1 MPNSRATAPSFKRKA
16 LAAFAAFA
24 AVVLVACAA
33 RSFSDKSAEEAA
45 KAQAAVA
52 GQQAESVLDDAQA
65 AEVSG
70 YGAAQAD
77 FARLLDGHTWT
88 DGAGTSCEVHDG
100 VARKTQEAGDAST
113 FPLVVKSAEKSK
125 DGSWKASVEVDGKS
139 GVAEARQSQ
148 SGSWTLSCSALSARD
163 LSSAPAR
170 ADLEVDPLPAA
181 IAESLGQER
190 SKEIE
195 EALAARISEEYPSAT
210 HASAGT
216 TAVLDFEAGTVSMD
230 YTLDNK
236 ASTKVS
242 IKASL
247 KEDGAYEIDGGR

>member
-1 MPNSRATAPSFKRKA
+1 MQASRATGPNFKRKVLAA
-16 LAAFAAFA
+16 LAVFA

-33 RSFSDKSAEEAA
+33 RSLSDKSAEEAA
-45 KAQAAVA
+45 KAQSAAA
-52 GQQAESVLDDAQA
+52 RQQAESVLDADQA

-70 YGAAQAD
+70 YGAAQAG
-77 FARLLDGHTWT
+77 FANLLDGHTWT
-88 DGAGTSCEVHDG
+88 DGAGTSYEVHDG
-100 VARKTQEAGDAST
+100 VARETRESGDEST

-139 GVAEARQSQ
+139 GVAEASQSQ
-148 SGSWTLSCSALSARD
+148 SGTWTLVCSALSARD

-190 SKEIE
+190 SDEIE
-195 EALAARISEEYPSAT
+195 AALAERISEKYPSAT
-210 HASAGT
+210 HAAAGT
-216 TAVLDFEAGTVSMD
+216 TALLDLEAGTVSME

-236 ASTKVS
+236 ASSKVTV
-242 IKASL
+242 KASL

>member
-1 MPNSRATAPSFKRKA
+1 MPNSRATGFNFKRKA

-24 AVVLVACAA
+24 AVVLIACAA

-45 KAQAAVA
+45 KAQSAAA
-52 GQQAESVLDDAQA
+52 QQAESVLDDAQA

-70 YGAAQAD
+70 YGASQAD

-88 DGAGTSCEVHDG
+88 DGAGTSYEVHDG
-100 VARKTQEAGDAST
+100 AARKTQETGDAST

-139 GVAEARQSQ
+139 GVAEARQTQ
-148 SGSWTLSCSALSARD
+148 SGSWTLACSALSARD
-163 LSSAPAR
+163 LSSEPSR

-190 SKEIE
+190 SEEIE

-242 IKASL
+242 VKASL